1 MIPLKNLIFPF
12 SAIVGQENVKKA
24 LILNAINPG
33 IGGVLIKGDKGTGK
47 TTAVRALADL
57 LPSIKVVKGCPFNC
71 DPDDEESS
79 CDTCKLDSAEIE
91 EKKMKVVELPL
102 GSTEDRVV
110 GSINIEKALKEGTRA
125 LEPGILA
132 EANRNILYI
141 DEINLLD
148 DNLVDVLLDA
158 AAYGINVVEREGISV
173 SHPSRFILV
182 GTMNPAEG
190 ELRPQLSDRIGLH
203 IIVHS
208 IMDIEDRVEIMA
220 RREAFERDPASFKKK
235 FEASQKEILDNILN
249 ARKLLKD
256 VKVSPEV
263 MKIIAY
269 VCVDMGVDG
278 HRADIAILKTSKTIA
293 AYKKHLTVDYNDV
306 EEAILL
312 VLGERLQKSYDQKKI
327 KEKLEKAIS
336 DAEKEKEDQSHE
348 ENNSSNEDSNPQT
361 EENQDSASS
370 DEDSSPETEETP
382 DSGDGDQ
389 SPEEQNN
396 DADDLNPEI
405 EEDQEETDEDQSQE
419 ESNVEIA
426 QNPVEQPENPEEE
439 KKGMALKFI
448 EEEGNPVDSDDE
460 EVDIKKLLKMKGKKK
475 NRLYGKR
482 VDSKTQKGKYIKSK
496 IPKNVSNDI
505 AIDATLRAAAIK
517 SNGSINVKNEDIRHK
532 VRKHGAKAS
541 IALVVD
547 ISGSMFSQRKA
558 NKIKGIL
565 NQLIEDIN
573 RHNDK
578 ISVIGFKGQE
588 AEVIIPTTRRAS
600 SFKEHVDNIRVGGT
614 TPLAAG
620 LKKGL
625 ELLKKEK
632 VKEEFVPMMIVLTDG
647 MPNVGINDRPAED
660 ALKVAADLKE
670 NDIHTIIVNFEKS
683 VKYGRDMNMELALA
697 SGGRYYDLE
706 DIKNPKRIVSQIV
719 EDERSVL

>member
-1 MIPLKNLIFPF
+1 VRLLKNLIFPF
-12 SAIVGQENVKKA
+12 SAIVGQDNVKKA
-24 LILNAINPG
+24 LILNAINPS

-71 DPDDEESS
+71 DPDDEESA
-79 CDTCKLDSAEIE
+79 CETCRSDNAEIE

-158 AAYGINVVEREGISV
+158 AAYGVNIVEREGISV

-203 IIVHS
+203 IIVRS
-208 IMDIEDRVEIMA
+208 IMNIEDRVKIMA
-220 RREAFERDPASFKKK
+220 RREEFERDPKAFKRK
-235 FEASQKEILDNILN
+235 FEALQKEILDNILN
-249 ARKLLKD
+249 ARELLKN
-256 VKVSPEV
+256 VKVSPEI
-263 MKIIAY
+263 MKIIAH
-269 VCVDMGVDG
+269 VCVDMSVDG

-293 AYKKHLTVDYNDV
+293 AYKEHLTVDYNDV
-306 EEAILL
+306 EEAITL

-336 DAEKEKEDQSHE
+336 DTEDEQKE
-348 ENNSSNEDSNPQT
+348 
-361 EENQDSASS
+361 
-370 DEDSSPETEETP
+370 
-382 DSGDGDQ
+382 
-389 SPEEQNN
+389 
-396 DADDLNPEI
+396 
-405 EEDQEETDEDQSQE
+405 DEDQSQE
-419 ESNVEIA
+419 EQDKGNGDSNSETDENQDTETNDDEDQSKEE
-426 QNPVEQPENPEEE
+426 QNDDNNDLNPETEENHEDDNQPTDEQNNVGITPNPNEQPEDPEK
-439 KKGMALKFI
+439 KKGMTLKSI
-448 EEEGNPVDSDDE
+448 EEDGTSVNSDDE
-460 EVDIKKLLKMKGKKK
+460 EIDIKKLLKIKGKKK

-482 VDSKTQKGKYIKSK
+482 VDSQTQKGKYVKSK
-496 IPKNVSNDI
+496 IPKNVSSDI
-505 AIDATLRAAAIK
+505 AIDATLRAAAVN
-517 SNGSINVKNEDIRHK
+517 SNGSINVENEHIRHK
-532 VRKHGAKAS
+532 VRKHGARAS

-565 NQLIEDIN
+565 NQLIEDAN
-573 RHNDK
+573 HHNDK

-614 TPLAAG
+614 TPLASG

-632 VKEEFVPMMIVLTDG
+632 FKDEFVPMMLVLTDG
-647 MPNVGINDRPAED
+647 MPNVGIDEGPAKD
-660 ALKVAADLKE
+660 ALKIAEDLKE
-670 NDIHTIIVNFEKS
+670 NDIYTIIVNFERS

-706 DIKNPKRIVSQIV
+706 DIKNPKCAVSQII
-719 EDERSVL
+719 DYERSIL

>member
-1 MIPLKNLIFPF
+1 MRLLKNLIFPF

-57 LPSIKVVKGCPFNC
+57 LPLLKVVKGCPFNC
-71 DPDDEESS
+71 DPDDEESA
-79 CDTCKLDSAEIE
+79 CDTCKSDNAEIE
-91 EKKMKVVELPL
+91 EKKMRVVELPL

-158 AAYGINVVEREGISV
+158 AAYGINIVEREGISV

-220 RREAFERDPASFKKK
+220 RREEFERDPTAFKRK
-235 FEASQKEILDNILN
+235 FSTSQKEILDNILN
-249 ARKLLKD
+249 ARALLKD
-256 VKVSPEV
+256 VKISPEL
-263 MKIIAY
+263 MKIIAH

-293 AYKKHLTVDYNDV
+293 AYNKHLKVDYDDV
-306 EEAILL
+306 EEAVML

-327 KEKLEKAIS
+327 KQKLEKAIS
-336 DAEKEKEDQSHE
+336 DTEDEDQTQE
-348 ENNSSNEDSNPQT
+348 EQDNNEEDSETAENQDEKSDDNENESQEGQNEDSGLKPET
-361 EENQDSASS
+361 EENQEEPRDKDESS
-370 DEDSSPETEETP
+370 E
-382 DSGDGDQ
+382 
-389 SPEEQNN
+389 
-396 DADDLNPEI
+396 
-405 EEDQEETDEDQSQE
+405 E
-419 ESNVEIA
+419 ESNVSVVP
-426 QNPVEQPENPEEE
+426 NPVEPSENPEE
-439 KKGMALKFI
+439 KKGIMLKSI
-448 EEEGNPVDSDDE
+448 EEEGDPVDSDDE

-505 AIDATLRAAAIK
+505 AIDATLRAAAVK
-517 SNGSINVKNEDIRHK
+517 SKGSINVKNEDIRHK

-573 RHNDK
+573 RHKDK

-600 SFKEHVDNIRVGGT
+600 SFKENVDNIRVGGT

-632 VKEEFVPMMIVLTDG
+632 IKEEFVPMMIVLTDG

-660 ALKVAADLKE
+660 ALKIAADLKE
-670 NDIHTIIVNFEKS
+670 NEIHTIIVNFERS

-706 DIKNPKRIVSQIV
+706 DIKDTKCVVSQIV
-719 EDERSVL
+719 EQERSVL

>member
-1 MIPLKNLIFPF
+1 VRLLKNLIFPF

-57 LPSIKVVKGCPFNC
+57 LPSLKVVKGCPFNC
-71 DPDDEESS
+71 DPDDEESA
-79 CDTCKLDSAEIE
+79 CDTCKSDNAEIE

-158 AAYGINVVEREGISV
+158 AAYGINIVEREGISV

-220 RREAFERDPASFKKK
+220 RREEFERDPAAFKRK
-235 FEASQKEILDNILN
+235 FSTSQKEILDNILN
-249 ARKLLKD
+249 ARSLLKD
-256 VKVSPEV
+256 VKISPEL
-263 MKIIAY
+263 MKIIAH

-293 AYKKHLTVDYNDV
+293 AYNKHLTVDYNDV
-306 EEAILL
+306 EEAVML

-336 DAEKEKEDQSHE
+336 DTEDEQKEDESEAQEEQDNSEGDSETAENQDEKAQDDENQSQE
-348 ENNSSNEDSNPQT
+348 GQNEDDSGLKPET
-361 EENQDSASS
+361 EENQEEVD
-370 DEDSSPETEETP
+370 DEE
-382 DSGDGDQ
+382 DQ
-389 SPEEQNN
+389 PPEEQG
-396 DADDLNPEI
+396 
-405 EEDQEETDEDQSQE
+405 
-419 ESNVEIA
+419 NVNVA
-426 QNPVEQPENPEEE
+426 PHPAEQPEDPEKE
-439 KKGMALKFI
+439 KKGIMLKSI
-448 EEEGNPVDSDDE
+448 EEEGTPVDSDDD

-517 SNGSINVKNEDIRHK
+517 SNGSINVKNEHIRHK
-532 VRKHGAKAS
+532 VRKHGARAS

-573 RHNDK
+573 HHNDK

-600 SFKEHVDNIRVGGT
+600 SFKEQVDNIRVGGT

-632 VKEEFVPMMIVLTDG
+632 IKEEFVPMMIVLTDG
-647 MPNVGINDRPAED
+647 MPNVGINNRPAED
-660 ALKVAADLKE
+660 ALKIAADLKE
-670 NDIHTIIVNFEKS
+670 NEIHTIIVNFERS
-683 VKYGRDMNMELALA
+683 VKYGRNMNMELALA

-706 DIKNPKRIVSQIV
+706 DIKDTKCVVSQIV
-719 EDERSVL
+719 EQERSVL

>member
-1 MIPLKNLIFPF
+1 VRLLKNLIFPF

-57 LPSIKVVKGCPFNC
+57 LPSLKVVKGCPFNC
-71 DPDDEESS
+71 DPDDEESA
-79 CDTCKLDSAEIE
+79 CDTCKSDNAEIE
-91 EKKMKVVELPL
+91 EKKMRVVELPL

-158 AAYGINVVEREGISV
+158 AAYGINIVEREGISV

-220 RREAFERDPASFKKK
+220 RREEFERDPTAFKRK
-235 FEASQKEILDNILN
+235 FSTSQKEILDNILN
-249 ARKLLKD
+249 ARALLKD
-256 VKVSPEV
+256 VKISPEL
-263 MKIIAY
+263 MRIIAH

-293 AYKKHLTVDYNDV
+293 AYNKHLKVDYNDV
-306 EEAILL
+306 EEAVML

-336 DAEKEKEDQSHE
+336 DTEDEQKEDEDQTQE
-348 ENNSSNEDSNPQT
+348 EQDNSEEDSDSETAENQDEKANDNENESQEGENEDNSGLKPET
-361 EENQDSASS
+361 EENQEEPH
-370 DEDSSPETEETP
+370 DEDESSE
-382 DSGDGDQ
+382 
-389 SPEEQNN
+389 
-396 DADDLNPEI
+396 
-405 EEDQEETDEDQSQE
+405 E
-419 ESNVEIA
+419 ESNVNIVP
-426 QNPVEQPENPEEE
+426 NPVEPSENPEER
-439 KKGMALKFI
+439 KGIMLKSI
-448 EEEGNPVDSDDE
+448 EEEGTPVDSDDD

-517 SNGSINVKNEDIRHK
+517 SKGSINVKNEHIRHK

-600 SFKEHVDNIRVGGT
+600 SFKEQVDNIRVGGT
-614 TPLAAG
+614 TPLASG

-647 MPNVGINDRPAED
+647 MPNVGINNRPSED
-660 ALKVAADLKE
+660 ALKIAADLKE
-670 NDIHTIIVNFEKS
+670 NEIHTIIVNFERS

-706 DIKNPKRIVSQIV
+706 DIKDTKCVVSQIV
-719 EDERSVL
+719 EQERSIL

>member
-1 MIPLKNLIFPF
+1 MRLLKNLIFPF

-57 LPSIKVVKGCPFNC
+57 LPSLKVVKGCPFNC
-71 DPDDEESS
+71 DPDDEESA
-79 CDTCKLDSAEIE
+79 CDTCKSDNAEIE

-158 AAYGINVVEREGISV
+158 AAYGINIVEREGISV

-220 RREAFERDPASFKKK
+220 RREEFERDPAAFKRK
-235 FEASQKEILDNILN
+235 FSTSQKEILDNILN
-249 ARKLLKD
+249 ARSLLKD
-256 VKVSPEV
+256 VKISPEL
-263 MKIIAY
+263 MKIIAH

-293 AYKKHLTVDYNDV
+293 AYNKHLTVDYKDV
-306 EEAILL
+306 EEAVML

-336 DAEKEKEDQSHE
+336 DTEDEQKEDENEAQEEQDNNEGDSETAENQDEKAHDDENQSQE
-348 ENNSSNEDSNPQT
+348 GQNEDDSGLKPET
-361 EENQDSASS
+361 EENQEEVN
-370 DEDSSPETEETP
+370 DEE
-382 DSGDGDQ
+382 DQ
-389 SPEEQNN
+389 PPEEQG
-396 DADDLNPEI
+396 
-405 EEDQEETDEDQSQE
+405 
-419 ESNVEIA
+419 NVNVA
-426 QNPVEQPENPEEE
+426 PHPAEQPEDPEKE
-439 KKGMALKFI
+439 KKGIMLKSI
-448 EEEGNPVDSDDE
+448 EEEGTPVDSDDD

-517 SNGSINVKNEDIRHK
+517 SNGSINVKNEHIRHK
-532 VRKHGAKAS
+532 VRKHGARAS

-573 RHNDK
+573 HHNDK

-600 SFKEHVDNIRVGGT
+600 SFKEQVDNIRVGGT

-632 VKEEFVPMMIVLTDG
+632 IKEEFVPMMIVLTDG
-647 MPNVGINDRPAED
+647 MPNVGINNRPAED
-660 ALKVAADLKE
+660 ALKIAADLKE
-670 NDIHTIIVNFEKS
+670 NEIHTIIVNFERS

-706 DIKNPKRIVSQIV
+706 DIKDTKCVVSQIV
-719 EDERSVL
+719 EQERSVL

>member
-1 MIPLKNLIFPF
+1 MRLLKNLIFPF

-57 LPSIKVVKGCPFNC
+57 LPSLKVVKGCPFNC
-71 DPDDEESS
+71 DPDDEESA
-79 CDTCKLDSAEIE
+79 CDTCKSDNAEIE
-91 EKKMKVVELPL
+91 EKKMRVVELPL

-220 RREAFERDPASFKKK
+220 RREEFERDPTAFKRK
-235 FEASQKEILDNILN
+235 FDTSQKEILDNILN
-249 ARKLLKD
+249 ARALLKN
-256 VKVSPEV
+256 VNVSPEL
-263 MKIIAY
+263 MKIIAH

-293 AYKKHLTVDYNDV
+293 AYNKHLKVDYNDV
-306 EEAILL
+306 EEAMML

-327 KEKLEKAIS
+327 KEKMEKAIS
-336 DAEKEKEDQSHE
+336 DTEDEQKEDEDQTPE
-348 ENNSSNEDSNPQT
+348 EQDKANNSDSNHET
-361 EENQDSASS
+361 EENQDN
-370 DEDSSPETEETP
+370 EDSSDQSQEED
-382 DSGDGDQ
+382 DSGN
-389 SPEEQNN
+389 S
-396 DADDLNPEI
+396 NPEI
-405 EEDQEETDEDQSQE
+405 EENQEENKEDQPPE
-419 ESNVEIA
+419 EQDNVNA
-426 QNPVEQPENPEEE
+426 SPAPVEQPENPDEE
-439 KKGMALKFI
+439 KKGTMLKSI
-448 EEEGNPVDSDDE
+448 EEEGTSVDSDDE

-482 VDSKTQKGKYIKSK
+482 VDSKTQKGKYIKSR
-496 IPKNVSNDI
+496 IPKNISNDI
-505 AIDATLRAAAIK
+505 AIDATLRAAATQ
-517 SNGSINVKNEDIRHK
+517 SNGSINVKNEHIRHK
-532 VRKHGAKAS
+532 VRKHGARAS

-600 SFKEHVDNIRVGGT
+600 SFKEQIDNIRIGGT

-632 VKEEFVPMMIVLTDG
+632 FRDEFVPMMLVLTDG
-647 MPNVGINDRPAED
+647 MPNVGINNRPDED
-660 ALKVAADLKE
+660 ALKIAADLKE
-670 NDIHTIIVNFEKS
+670 NDIHTIIVNFERS

-697 SGGRYYDLE
+697 SGGRYYDIE
-706 DIKNPKRIVSQIV
+706 DLKNPKSIVSKIV
-719 EDERSVL
+719 EHERSVL

>member
-1 MIPLKNLIFPF
+1 MRLLKNLIFPF

-57 LPSIKVVKGCPFNC
+57 LPSLKVVKGCPFNC
-71 DPDDEESS
+71 DPDDEESA
-79 CDTCKLDSAEIE
+79 CDTCKSNNAEIE
-91 EKKMKVVELPL
+91 EKKMRVVELPL

-158 AAYGINVVEREGISV
+158 AAYGINIVEREGISV

-220 RREAFERDPASFKKK
+220 RREEFERDPTAFKRK
-235 FEASQKEILDNILN
+235 FRTSQKEILDNILN
-249 ARKLLKD
+249 ARALLKD
-256 VKVSPEV
+256 VKISPEL
-263 MKIIAY
+263 MKIIAH

-293 AYKKHLTVDYNDV
+293 AYNKHLTVDYNDV
-306 EEAILL
+306 EEAAML

-336 DAEKEKEDQSHE
+336 DTEDEQKEDENEAQEEQDNSEGDSETAENQDEKAHDDENQSHE
-348 ENNSSNEDSNPQT
+348 GQNEDDSGLKPET
-361 EENQDSASS
+361 EENQEEVD
-370 DEDSSPETEETP
+370 DEE
-382 DSGDGDQ
+382 DQ
-389 SPEEQNN
+389 PPEEQG
-396 DADDLNPEI
+396 
-405 EEDQEETDEDQSQE
+405 
-419 ESNVEIA
+419 NVNVA
-426 QNPVEQPENPEEE
+426 PHPAEQPEDPEKE
-439 KKGMALKFI
+439 KKGIMLKSI
-448 EEEGNPVDSDDE
+448 EEEGTPVDSDDD

-517 SNGSINVKNEDIRHK
+517 SNGSINVKNEHIRHK
-532 VRKHGAKAS
+532 VRKHGARAS

-573 RHNDK
+573 HHNDK

-600 SFKEHVDNIRVGGT
+600 SFKEKVDNIRVGGT

-647 MPNVGINDRPAED
+647 MPNVGINNRPAED
-660 ALKVAADLKE
+660 ALKIAADLKE
-670 NDIHTIIVNFEKS
+670 NEIHTIIVNFERS

-706 DIKNPKRIVSQIV
+706 DIKDTKCVVSQIV
-719 EDERSVL
+719 EQERSVL

>member
-1 MIPLKNLIFPF
+1 MRLLKNLIFPF

-57 LPSIKVVKGCPFNC
+57 LPSLKVVKGCPFNC
-71 DPDDEESS
+71 DPDDEESA
-79 CDTCKLDSAEIE
+79 CDTCKSDNAEIE

-158 AAYGINVVEREGISV
+158 AAYGINIVEREGISV

-208 IMDIEDRVEIMA
+208 IMDIKDRVEIMA
-220 RREAFERDPASFKKK
+220 RREEFERDPAAFKRK
-235 FEASQKEILDNILN
+235 FSTSQKEILDNILN
-249 ARKLLKD
+249 ARSLLKD
-256 VKVSPEV
+256 VKISPEL
-263 MKIIAY
+263 MKIIAH

-293 AYKKHLTVDYNDV
+293 AYNKHLTVDYNDV
-306 EEAILL
+306 EEAVML

-336 DAEKEKEDQSHE
+336 DTEDEQKEDENEAQEEQDNSEGDSETAENQDEKAQDDENQSQE
-348 ENNSSNEDSNPQT
+348 GQNEDDSGLKPET
-361 EENQDSASS
+361 EENQEEVD
-370 DEDSSPETEETP
+370 DEE
-382 DSGDGDQ
+382 DQ
-389 SPEEQNN
+389 PPEEQG
-396 DADDLNPEI
+396 
-405 EEDQEETDEDQSQE
+405 
-419 ESNVEIA
+419 NVNVA
-426 QNPVEQPENPEEE
+426 PHPAEQPEDPEKE
-439 KKGMALKFI
+439 KKGIMLKSI
-448 EEEGNPVDSDDE
+448 EEEGTPVDSDDD

-517 SNGSINVKNEDIRHK
+517 SNGSINVKNEHIRHK
-532 VRKHGAKAS
+532 VRKHGARAS

-573 RHNDK
+573 HHNDK

-600 SFKEHVDNIRVGGT
+600 SFKEQVDNIRVGGT

-632 VKEEFVPMMIVLTDG
+632 IKEEFVPMMIVLTDG
-647 MPNVGINDRPAED
+647 MPNVGINNRPAED
-660 ALKVAADLKE
+660 ALKIAADLKE
-670 NDIHTIIVNFEKS
+670 NEIHTIIVNFERS
-683 VKYGRDMNMELALA
+683 VKYGRNMNMELALA

-706 DIKNPKRIVSQIV
+706 DIKDTKCVVSQIV
-719 EDERSVL
+719 EQERSVL

>member
-1 MIPLKNLIFPF
+1 MRPLKNLIFPF

-71 DPDDEESS
+71 DPGDEESA
-79 CDTCKLDSAEIE
+79 CDACRSNTTEIE

-208 IMDIEDRVEIMA
+208 IMDIEDRVKIMA
-220 RREAFERDPASFKKK
+220 RREEFERDPTTFKEK
-235 FEASQKEILDNILN
+235 FETSQKEILNNILN
-249 ARKLLKD
+249 ARDLLKN
-256 VKVSPEV
+256 VKVSPEI
-263 MKIIAY
+263 MKIIAH
-269 VCVDMGVDG
+269 VCVNMDIDG

-293 AYKKHLTVDYNDV
+293 AYNKRLEVNYDDV
-306 EEAILL
+306 EEAMFL
-312 VLGERLQKSYDQKKI
+312 VLGERLQRSYDQKKI
-327 KEKLEKAIS
+327 KQNMEKAIS
-336 DAEKEKEDQSHE
+336 DTDEEQQEKDNESQSQEEQDTDNKDSDQ
-348 ENNSSNEDSNPQT
+348 DT
-361 EENQDSASS
+361 EENQDPS
-370 DEDSSPETEETP
+370 
-382 DSGDGDQ
+382 Q
-389 SPEEQNN
+389 EEQNGDKGDSTPEEIQN
-396 DADDLNPEI
+396 EETSEDENSQEQEKNINIVPNPAEQSENSEDQKGKALKSLE
-405 EEDQEETDEDQSQE
+405 EEDS
-419 ESNVEIA
+419 
-426 QNPVEQPENPEEE
+426 
-439 KKGMALKFI
+439 
-448 EEEGNPVDSDDE
+448 VDSDNGE
-460 EVDIKKLLKMKGKKK
+460 IDIKKLLKMKGRKK

-496 IPKNVSNDI
+496 LPKSVSSDI
-505 AIDATLRAAAIK
+505 AIDATLRAAAVK
-517 SNGSINVKNEDIRHK
+517 SNGSINVENEHIRHK
-532 VRKHGAKAS
+532 VRKHGARAS

-547 ISGSMFSQRKA
+547 ISGSMFSERKA

-565 NQLIEDIN
+565 NQLIKDIN

-578 ISVIGFKGQE
+578 ISVIGFKGHE
-588 AEVIIPTTRRAS
+588 AEIIIPTTRRPS
-600 SFKEHVDNIRVGGT
+600 SFKEQVDNIRIGGT
-614 TPLAAG
+614 TPLASG

-632 VKEEFVPMMIVLTDG
+632 FKNEFVPMMLVLTDG
-647 MPNVGINDRPAED
+647 MPNIGIKEGPAKD
-660 ALKVAADLKE
+660 AIKIAADLKE

-683 VKYGRDMNMELALA
+683 IKYGQDMNMELALA

-706 DIKNPKRIVSQIV
+706 DINDPKCAVSQII
-719 EDERSVL
+719 EHERSEL

>member
-1 MIPLKNLIFPF
+1 MRLLKNLIFPF

-57 LPSIKVVKGCPFNC
+57 LPSLKVVKGCPFNC
-71 DPDDEESS
+71 DPDDEESA
-79 CDTCKLDSAEIE
+79 CDTCKSDNAEIE
-91 EKKMKVVELPL
+91 DKKMRVVELPL

-125 LEPGILA
+125 LEPGLLA

-158 AAYGINVVEREGISV
+158 AAYGINVVEREGISI

-220 RREAFERDPASFKKK
+220 RREEFERDPTAFKRK
-235 FEASQKEILDNILN
+235 FESSQKEILDNILN
-249 ARKLLKD
+249 ARKLLMD
-256 VKVSPEV
+256 VKVSPEI
-263 MKIIAY
+263 MKIIAH

-293 AYKKHLTVDYNDV
+293 AYNNHLVVDYNDV
-306 EEAILL
+306 EEAMML

-327 KEKLEKAIS
+327 KEKMEKAIS
-336 DAEKEKEDQSHE
+336 DTEDEQKEDE
-348 ENNSSNEDSNPQT
+348 
-361 EENQDSASS
+361 
-370 DEDSSPETEETP
+370 
-382 DSGDGDQ
+382 DQ
-389 SPEEQNN
+389 SPEEQDKDNN
-396 DADDLNPEI
+396 SDSNPETEENQDNKDSSSDDQSHEEEDDSGNLDPEI
-405 EEDQEETDEDQSQE
+405 EENQE
-419 ESNVEIA
+419 ESNEDQPPEEQDNVSTSPA
-426 QNPVEQPENPEEE
+426 PVEQPENPDEE
-439 KKGMALKFI
+439 KKGTMLKSI
-448 EEEGNPVDSDDE
+448 AEEGTSVDSDDD

-482 VDSKTQKGKYIKSK
+482 VDSKTQKGKYIKSR

-505 AIDATLRAAAIK
+505 AIDATLRAAATQ
-517 SNGSINVKNEDIRHK
+517 SNGSINVKNEHIRHK
-532 VRKHGAKAS
+532 VRKHGARAS

-600 SFKEHVDNIRVGGT
+600 SFKEQIDNIRIGGT

-632 VKEEFVPMMIVLTDG
+632 FRDEFVPMMLVLTDG
-647 MPNVGINDRPAED
+647 MPNVGINNRPDED
-660 ALKVAADLKE
+660 ALKIAADLKE
-670 NDIHTIIVNFEKS
+670 NDIHTIIVNFERS

-697 SGGRYYDLE
+697 SGGRYYDIEDLE
-706 DIKNPKRIVSQIV
+706 NPKRIVSKIV
-719 EDERSVL
+719 EHERSVL